1 RSAQRGAM
9 RGGPSRKA
17 LAVIRKSGKAAAAPK
32 VRWPL
37 AFTNTESNACPQ
49 TLKEKGRKSSTKP
62 SSPTGRG
69 SPGRNALKTTFTP
82 DTASAKG
89 SARLRAM
96 TFTPVRGVVP
106 FGARILPVMDADP
119 AKKPAAGYRVE
130 RIDTSSASRV
140 CDPEPGPK

>member
-1 RSAQRGAM
+1 M

-82 DTASAKG
+82 DT
-89 SARLRAM
+89 
-96 TFTPVRGVVP
+96 VP
-106 FGARILPVMDADP
+106 
-119 AKKPAAGYRVE
+119 PAAA
-130 RIDTSSASRV
+130 DTGVKTLGSSGVPRLLESPV
-140 CDPEPGPK
+140 L